1 MASMQRAATDR
12 TNRTKLWLFALLY
25 GALII
30 ASIVSFMRAGELQFG
45 RKPWQNLSKTI
56 GEMSHPSFVDVWFGA
71 PRVEFKNDA
80 GVVLRIE
87 NRQDR
92 ERDYLIGLAEAIWTT
107 LKVATLGSL
116 LAAIA
121 ALPFGLIAARNMALP
136 NWLAIPVRLVLD
148 AARAIHAL
156 VFGLLLVGII
166 GLGPMAGILA
176 IALHSFGSYGKLYAE
191 TLETVDQRWIAS
203 GLVIGMTPLQTVV
216 YALPRTLLP
225 QVLSI
230 HLYLWEFNVR
240 DSTILGLIGVGGLG
254 LLVSEAVSLFQWDRL
269 ATLLIAL
276 VLLVI
281 GFDRISAR
289 MRAVLVA
296 RT

>member
-1 MASMQRAATDR
+1 MPMRRERAG
-12 TNRTKLWLFALLY
+12 RTKFWLFAALY
-25 GALII
+25 GVLII
-30 ASIVSFMRAGELQFG
+30 ASIGSFMRAGELQLG
-45 RKPWQNLSKTI
+45 RKPWQNLVKTAA
-56 GEMSHPSFVDVWFGA
+56 EMSHPSFVDVWFGA

-80 GVVLRIE
+80 GVVLRVE
-87 NRQDR
+87 NQR
-92 ERDYLIGLAEAIWTT
+92 ERERSYLLNLVDAIWTT

-116 LAAIA
+116 LAAVA
-121 ALPFGLIAARNMALP
+121 ALPFGIIAARNMAVP
-136 NWLAIPVRLVLD
+136 QWLAVPVRLLLD
-148 AARAIHAL
+148 AARAVHAL

-191 TLETVDQRWIAS
+191 TLETVDQRWITS
-203 GLVIGMTPLQTVV
+203 GLVIGMTPLQTVLH
-216 YALPRTLLP
+216 ALPRTLLP
-225 QVLSI
+225 QILSI

-269 ATLLIAL
+269 ATLLIAI

-289 MRAVLVA
+289 VRSELAA
-296 RT
+296 RTK

>member
-1 MASMQRAATDR
+1 MRRAFAGR
-12 TNRTKLWLFALLY
+12 RKLWLFTLLY
-25 GALII
+25 GVLII
-30 ASIVSFMRAGELQFG
+30 ASIASFVRAGDLQFG
-45 RKPWQNLSKTI
+45 RKPWQNLVKTA

-71 PRVEFKNDA
+71 QHVEFKNDN
-80 GVVLRIE
+80 GVVLRVE
-87 NRQDR
+87 NRRER
-92 ERDYLIGLAEAIWTT
+92 ERDYLLGLADAIWTT

-116 LAAIA
+116 IAAMAAI
-121 ALPFGLIAARNMALP
+121 PFGIIAARNMALP
-136 NWLAIPVRLVLD
+136 SALAIPVRLLLD
-148 AARAIHAL
+148 SARAIHAL

-191 TLETVDQRWIAS
+191 TLETVDQRWITS

-225 QVLSI
+225 QILSI

-269 ATLLIAL
+269 ATLLIAI

-289 MRAVLVA
+289 MRAELAA
-296 RT
+296 RAK

>member
-1 MASMQRAATDR
+1 MQRAVAGKA
-12 TNRTKLWLFALLY
+12 KLWLFALLY
-25 GALII
+25 GVLIV
-30 ASIVSFMRAGELQFG
+30 ASIVSFMRAGDLQFG
-45 RKPWQNLSKTI
+45 RKPWQNLVKTAD
-56 GEMSHPSFVDVWFGA
+56 EMSHPSFVDVWFGA
-71 PRVEFKNDA
+71 QHVEFKNDA
-80 GVVLRIE
+80 GIILRVE
-87 NRQDR
+87 NRRER
-92 ERDYLIGLAEAIWTT
+92 ERDYLFGLATAIWTT

-116 LAAIA
+116 IAAIV
-121 ALPFGLIAARNMALP
+121 ALPFGIIAARNMALP
-136 NWLAIPVRLVLD
+136 RALAIPVRLLLD
-148 AARAIHAL
+148 SARAIHAL

-191 TLETVDQRWIAS
+191 TLETVDQRWITS

-216 YALPRTLLP
+216 HALPRTLLP
-225 QVLSI
+225 QILSI

-269 ATLLIAL
+269 ATLLIAI

-289 MRAVLVA
+289 MRELLSA
-296 RT
+296 RAK

>member
-1 MASMQRAATDR
+1 MQRGVVGR
-12 TNRTKLWLFALLY
+12 SRFKLWLFAALY
-25 GALII
+25 GVLIV
-30 ASIVSFMRAGELQFG
+30 ASIASFMRAGDLQFG
-45 RKPWQNLSKTI
+45 RKPWQNLIKTAD
-56 GEMSHPSFVDVWFGA
+56 EMSHPSFVDVWFGA
-71 PRVEFKNDA
+71 TRVEFKNDD
-80 GVVLRIE
+80 GIVLRVE
-87 NRQDR
+87 NRRER
-92 ERDYLIGLAEAIWTT
+92 ERDYLLGLAEAIWTT

-121 ALPFGLIAARNMALP
+121 ALPFGIIAARNMALP
-136 NWLAIPVRLVLD
+136 RWLAMPVRLLLD
-148 AARAIHAL
+148 AARAVHAL

-191 TLETVDQRWIAS
+191 TLETVDQRWITS
-203 GLVIGMTPLQTVV
+203 GLVIGMTPLQTVLH
-216 YALPRTLLP
+216 ALPRTLLP

-269 ATLLIAL
+269 ATLLIAI

-289 MRAVLVA
+289 MRAALA
-296 RT
+296 ERTK